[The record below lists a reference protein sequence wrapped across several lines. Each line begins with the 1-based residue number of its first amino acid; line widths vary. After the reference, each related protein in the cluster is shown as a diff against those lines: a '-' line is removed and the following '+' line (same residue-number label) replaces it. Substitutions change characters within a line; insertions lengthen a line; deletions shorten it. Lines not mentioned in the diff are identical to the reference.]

1 MSTRPLPDYWTTR
14 LQDYKTTGLHDY
26 ATARLLDHATMKHS
40 IWQDGIKIGL
50 IGGGIGVLLSLI
62 GMVEAFSQR
71 HIISNVISMGHT
83 LLLVIA
89 LLVGYMAAK
98 RASQTQPLRVLAN
111 GLISGLMVGGSL
123 ALLVMVG
130 NLVRLRAIFIN
141 ASPVLYKLLTFD
153 YGIGSGIFLLLCA
166 GAFSGLLSGLFY
178 LSPALARRVL
188 LTSLSS
194 VVMAGVLQDLLRPTF
209 ALWGPLAII
218 NEWLF
223 AANGLTI
230 EGAVSLFILM
240 ALIIYFWAKRG
251 SAVKAGFRGLPP
263 TKQRALRITGL
274 LLLIIVLLILPQVLG
289 LFLSEVLTIVGLYVL
304 LGLGLNIVVG
314 YAGLLDLGY
323 VAFFAIGAYT
333 IALLTSPE
341 LGFFGLSF
349 WSALPFAIIVGVI
362 FGVLLGIPVLKMR
375 GDYLAIATLGFG
387 EIIRILVL
395 SDFLRPWLGG
405 AQGVGKIPKAA
416 IGSMEFAGPQQIYYL
431 ILAGCF
437 LVGFIS
443 WRLRDSRL
451 GRAWMAV
458 REDEDVAQAMGIN
471 LVAAKL
477 LAFATGAAFSALS
490 GAIFASKL
498 GSVYP
503 HSFNVMIS
511 INILCLI
518 IVGGM
523 GSIPGVLVGA
533 IALVGLPELL
543 REFADYRLL
552 VYGAALVAMMLFRP
566 AGLWPEAV
574 HRRELQEEESV
585 GTETESLLG
594 PEPGKQEGV

>member
-1 MSTRPLPDYWTTR
+1 MNKLP
-14 LQDYKTTGLHDY
+14 
-26 ATARLLDHATMKHS
+26 
-40 IWQDGIKIGL
+40 GIKLGL
-50 IGGGIGVLLSLI
+50 IGGAVAVLLALI

-71 HIISNVISMGHT
+71 HIVSNVVSMGQT
-83 LLLVIA
+83 LLLLVA
-89 LLVGYMAAK
+89 LFSGFLAAK
-98 RASQTQPLRVLAN
+98 RTVQSKPIPLLA
-111 GLISGLMVGGSL
+111 GSLVAGLMVGGLL
-123 ALLVMVG
+123 AVLVVLG
-130 NLVRLRAIFIN
+130 NVVRLRAVFIN

-153 YGIGSGIFLLLCA
+153 QGVGAGVLLLLGV
-166 GAFSGLLSGLFY
+166 GALGGALAGLFY
-178 LSPALARRVL
+178 LAPGLLRRVL
-188 LTSLSS
+188 IVSLGS
-194 VVMAGVLQDLLRPTF
+194 VVGAGVLQDLLRPTF

-218 NEWLF
+218 NEWLY

-230 EGAVSLFILM
+230 RGTLSLFILM
-240 ALIIYFWAKRG
+240 AAATYFWSRRG
-251 SAVKAGFRGLPP
+251 ERLKAGFQRLSPA
-263 TKQRALRITGL
+263 KQRTVRLGGVI
-274 LLLIIVLLILPQVLG
+274 LLIFLLLILPQVLG

-349 WSALPFAIIVGVI
+349 WTALPLAIFMGVVS
-362 FGVLLGIPVLKMR
+362 GVLLGIPVLKMR

-416 IGSMEFAGPQQIYYL
+416 IGPMELATPQQIYYL

-443 WRLRDSRL
+443 WRLRESRL

-471 LVAAKL
+471 LVSTKL
-477 LAFATGAAFSALS
+477 LAFATGAGFSALS

-523 GSIPGVLVGA
+523 GSIPGVLLGA

-543 REFADYRLL
+543 REFAEYRLL

-566 AGLWPEAV
+566 EGLWPEAMR
-574 HRRELQEEESV
+574 RRELHEE
-585 GTETESLLG
+585 
-594 PEPGKQEGV
+594 